1 MQLLNGKLLGWAIIV
16 AAAACAAVMWV
27 MIRAGRE
34 KPAFIAQ
41 ALFLVLGVTSIFT
54 NVYPNVMPSTVDPA
68 FSLTVGNASSSDYTL
83 TVMLIVAVI
92 FVPIVLTYQ
101 IWVYRV
107 FARRLTVEHIPAA
120 HQVPV
125 AIRSHHQ

>member
-1 MQLLNGKLLGWAIIV
+1 
-16 AAAACAAVMWV
+16 MWV

-92 FVPIVLTYQ
+92 FVPIVLTS
-101 IWVYRV
+101 
-107 FARRLTVEHIPAA
+107 ARNCFSPWRTPSSFLTATS
-120 HQVPV
+120 V
-125 AIRSHHQ
+125 ASGRDPLNTDPKPPPPSGP